1 MYMSKIFNVLHF
13 KQLEEIENKSKVE
26 FKEIDPLDR
35 GTASI
40 NSSNPPLEPYL
51 LLRYIPKLPFHVFI
65 DTQLSRIYNTH
76 TLVLVTCVSLRGL
89 FCQFLTSMLSI
100 THLVRLILELN
111 WTKCSVQNLYQKN
124 CYSKS
129 LKAFH

>member
-1 MYMSKIFNVLHF
+1 MMYMSKIFNVLHF

-51 LLRYIPKLPFHVFI
+51 QLRYIRRNSLFMFSLTPSCLGF
-65 DTQLSRIYNTH
+65 T
-76 TLVLVTCVSLRGL
+76 TL
-89 FCQFLTSMLSI
+89 
-100 THLVRLILELN
+100 THL
-111 WTKCSVQNLYQKN
+111 C
-124 CYSKS
+124 
-129 LKAFH
+129 